1 MTTQRLPHPV
11 LPFGTLP
18 VLKPLLWASAGA
30 AAFVLFSN
38 GPAWFAEQV
47 ATQSSAVSLA
57 AFLPAAGVISEY
69 VSSDPSLPSASSV
82 FAGRFYEA
90 SQQMDTF

>member
-1 MTTQRLPHPV
+1 MNTQPLPHPFV
-11 LPFGTLP
+11 QLGTSS

-47 ATQSSAVSLA
+47 ATQSSAASVA

-69 VSSDPSLPSASSV
+69 VSSDPSLPSASSI